1 MTTTEDH
8 QTFVGTRRLRKEDP
22 ALLTGESR
30 FVDDIVIP
38 GALWMSVVRSP
49 HAHAKITSI
58 DLSDALASPGVVAAY
73 TGADLMDLWAA
84 PLPCAWPVTEDMK
97 NPPHYPVT
105 PDIARYVGDAVA
117 IVLAD
122 SRYEAADAATTVIV
136 EYEVLPAV
144 ASLED
149 AVTDSTQVYPDEGT
163 NAAYTWELIP
173 DADAVEQAFA
183 NASHTVKGRFVQ
195 QRLIPAAME
204 PRGVIAVPSPYNGE
218 MTLYTSTQ
226 IPHILKVMTTV
237 TLGFPEHKLRVI
249 APAVGGGFGS
259 KLDVYPDEMLC
270 VALANKR
277 GVPVRWTESRSE
289 GALSTIHGRGQIQQI
304 ELASD
309 NDGKISAVRVHLDA
323 DMGAY
328 MQLLTGGVPLL
339 GGFLYHGVYDVPNY
353 SFTCTGHFTNMP
365 PTDAYR
371 GAGRPEAT
379 FAIER
384 AIDLLA
390 REVGIDVVEI
400 RRRNFIPTDAFPY
413 NSAPGLVW
421 DSGDYEPGL
430 DMALKTVGY
439 ENLRQ
444 EQQSRIDNNDTK
456 LIGIGVVT
464 YAEMCGLAPSR
475 VLASLRFGAG
485 GWEHATVRML
495 PTGSVQVVTG
505 ATPHGQ
511 GHETAWSQIVADK
524 LGVDPDAVEVLHSDT
539 AISPHGLD
547 TYGSRSLSVGGTAIF
562 MACDRVIDKAKLIAA
577 HQLEANADDLDYANG
592 TFSVRGTEGA
602 EVPLAAIA
610 FGAFTA
616 HDLPEGVEPTLEASI
631 TWDPPNFTFPFGS
644 HVAVLE
650 IDTETGDIKILDYVA
665 VDDCGNQ
672 INPLIVEGQLHGG
685 ILQGIAQALY
695 EEAVYD
701 EDGQPKNVTLGDYLV
716 PSATEAPNYRLD
728 HTITPSPTNPMGV
741 KGVGEAGTIGSAA
754 TIINAVVDGLSHLGV
769 DHVEMPASPERVW
782 SIIQEHS

>member
-1 MTTTEDH
+1 
-8 QTFVGTRRLRKEDP
+8 
-22 ALLTGESR
+22 
-30 FVDDIVIP
+30 
-38 GALWMSVVRSP
+38 
-49 HAHAKITSI
+49 
-58 DLSDALASPGVVAAY
+58 
-73 TGADLMDLWAA
+73 
-84 PLPCAWPVTEDMK
+84 
-97 NPPHYPVT
+97 
-105 PDIARYVGDAVA
+105 
-117 IVLAD
+117 
-122 SRYEAADAATTVIV
+122 
-136 EYEVLPAV
+136 
-144 ASLED
+144 
-149 AVTDSTQVYPDEGT
+149 
-163 NAAYTWELIP
+163 
-173 DADAVEQAFA
+173 
-183 NASHTVKGRFVQ
+183 
-195 QRLIPAAME
+195 
-204 PRGVIAVPSPYNGE
+204 
-218 MTLYTSTQ
+218 
-226 IPHILKVMTTV
+226 
-237 TLGFPEHKLRVI
+237 
-249 APAVGGGFGS
+249 
-259 KLDVYPDEMLC
+259 
-270 VALANKR
+270 
-277 GVPVRWTESRSE
+277 
-289 GALSTIHGRGQIQQI
+289 
-304 ELASD
+304 
-309 NDGKISAVRVHLDA
+309 
-323 DMGAY
+323 

-384 AIDLLA
+384 AIDVLA
-390 REVGIDVVEI
+390 REVGLDVAEI

-421 DSGDYEPGL
+421 DSGDYAPGL
-430 DMALKTVGY
+430 EMALEAVGY
-439 ENLRQ
+439 EKLRQ
-444 EQQSRIDNNDTK
+444 EQQARIQNNNSK
-456 LIGIGVVT
+456 LLGIGLVT

-475 VLASLRFGAG
+475 VLASLNFGAG

-562 MACDRVIDKAKLIAA
+562 MACDKVIDKAKLIAA

-616 HDLPEGVEPTLEASI
+616 HDLPDGVEPTLEASM

-650 IDTETGDIKILDYVA
+650 IDTETGEIEILDYVA

-728 HTITPSPTNPMGV
+728 HTTTPSPTNPMGV

-782 SIIQEHS
+782 SIIQENS